1 MSTCQS
7 QEGTVTTTSNQ
18 DKLNSFRIFVPLCG
32 KTVDMTFLAK
42 QESVSQV
49 VGIDGISKALLEFA
63 QENPSFDIIPQ
74 NDNTDFVVERF
85 VGKGIELLR
94 GDLFDVNDDVTNGKF
109 DMILDRASMVAIQP
123 TLREKYVNTLGK
135 VIKPG
140 GSILLITLD
149 RRSGDEEA
157 RKNGPPFSIDE
168 EEVKRLYGNIDW
180 VESIQLVEEHDEFQ
194 DEKNR
199 QRFEGLDSMYELCF
213 IITAKK

>member
-1 MSTCQS
+1 MA
-7 QEGTVTTTSNQ
+7 
-18 DKLNSFRIFVPLCG
+18 
-32 KTVDMTFLAK
+32 FLAK
-42 QESVSQV
+42 QASVNQV

-63 QENPSFDIIPQ
+63 QENPLFDIQQ
-74 NDNTDFVVERF
+74 NDTDDVVERF

-94 GDLFDVNDDVTNGKF
+94 GDLFDVNDQVTNGKF

-123 TLREKYVNTLGK
+123 TLREKYVDTLGK

-157 RKNGPPFSIDE
+157 RKRGPPFSIDE
-168 EEVKRLYGNIDW
+168 EEVHRLYGKVDW

-213 IITAKK
+213 IITTKK